1 MLLAQLSDIHAAPD
15 NDNLS
20 RLACALTWLDTLQP
34 DVLVLTGD
42 LVDDGWLAGYQAIA
56 KLLDS
61 KPWPV
66 FILPGNADCHEMMRA
81 VWNNQPW
88 SDTGAMH
95 FVKEISGMRLI
106 GLDTTVNGAAA
117 GSVLEHLSWL
127 EKHLAADTT
136 LPAILF
142 LHHHIFKSGIP
153 ALDNI
158 MCSGHRELERLL
170 KNAPRPLVA
179 ITGGHVH
186 RPMMSN
192 VAGIPA
198 FICGSI
204 CPANP
209 LWLGGESVPPVYDP
223 PSLMIHRF
231 TDGTLVS
238 HHVSV
243 SASTVPDEYIT
254 TLK

>member
-1 MLLAQLSDIHAAPD
+1 MLLAQLTDIHAAPD

-42 LVDDGWLAGYQAIA
+42 LVDDGWLVGYQAIA

-81 VWNNQPW
+81 VWNDQPW

-95 FVKEISGMRLI
+95 FVTEISGMRLI
-106 GLDTTVNGAAA
+106 GLDTTVSGAAA

-153 ALDNI
+153 A
-158 MCSGHRELERLL
+158 
-170 KNAPRPLVA
+170 
-179 ITGGHVH
+179 
-186 RPMMSN
+186 
-192 VAGIPA
+192 

-209 LWLGGESVPPVYDP
+209 LWLRGESVPPAYDL

-231 TDGTLVS
+231 TNGALVS
-238 HHVSV
+238 HHFSL
-243 SASTVPDEYIT
+243 SAP
-254 TLK
+254 

>member
-34 DVLVLTGD
+34 DALVLTGD

-56 KLLDS
+56 KLLAG
-61 KPWPV
+61 KPWPA
-66 FILPGNADCHEMMRA
+66 FILPGNADSHEMMRA
-81 VWNNQPW
+81 VWHDQLW
-88 SDTGAMH
+88 SDAGAMH
-95 FVKEISGMRLI
+95 FVTEISGIRLI
-106 GLDTTVNGAAA
+106 GLDTTLSCAAA
-117 GSVLEHLSWL
+117 GSVLEHLPWL
-127 EKHLAADTT
+127 EKQLAADTT

-153 ALDNI
+153 GLDDI
-158 MCSGHRELERLL
+158 MCSGHRELEHLL
-170 KNAPRPLVA
+170 KNTPCPPVA
-179 ITGGHVH
+179 IASGHVH

-192 VAGIPA
+192 VAGVPA

-209 LWLGGESVPPVYDP
+209 LWLGGESVPPAYDP
-223 PSLMIHRF
+223 PSLMINRF
-231 TDGTLVS
+231 TDGALVS
-238 HHVSV
+238 HHVSL
-243 SASTVPDEYIT
+243 SVPTEPNE
-254 TLK
+254 

>member
-20 RLACALTWLDTLQP
+20 RLARAFTWLDTLQP
-34 DVLVLTGD
+34 DALVLTGD

-56 KLLDS
+56 NLLGS
-61 KPWPV
+61 KSWPV
-66 FILPGNADCHEMMRA
+66 FILPGNSDSHEMMRA
-81 VWNNQPW
+81 VWNDQPW

-95 FVKEISGMRLI
+95 FVTEISGMRLI
-106 GLDTTVNGAAA
+106 GLDTTVSGAAA
-117 GSVLEHLSWL
+117 GSVLEHLPWL
-127 EKHLAADTT
+127 EKQLAANAT
-136 LPAILF
+136 LPTILF

-153 ALDNI
+153 GLDSI
-158 MCSGHRELERLL
+158 MCSGHQELEHLL
-170 KNAPRPLVA
+170 KNASCPPVA
-179 ITGGHVH
+179 IASGHVH

-209 LWLGGESVPPVYDP
+209 LWLGGESVPPAYDP

-231 TDGTLVS
+231 SDGALVC
-238 HHVSV
+238 HHVSLP
-243 SASTVPDEYIT
+243 ALAEPD
-254 TLK
+254 